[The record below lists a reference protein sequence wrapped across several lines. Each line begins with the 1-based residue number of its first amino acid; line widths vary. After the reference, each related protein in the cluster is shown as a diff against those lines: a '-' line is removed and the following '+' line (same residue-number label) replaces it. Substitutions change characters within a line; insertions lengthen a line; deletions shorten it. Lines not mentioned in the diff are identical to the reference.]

1 MDNVPE
7 SEYCVSDVPE
17 LIPPVYYLY
26 PILAEFI
33 LLSERVE
40 TPFNSN
46 DDGSFYTF
54 PKVELVQEDQ
64 EVQEVEVVQV
74 VQEVEVVQAVEVVQE
89 VKPVI
94 LQNSGF
100 TDSQLSMSAVQV
112 NLYVKNNNL
121 TKEQEKLLKY
131 EIRKCNNRRYSR
143 HARIK
148 KKANALKHEQPVIPY
163 FAIINECTMNGE

>member
-26 PILAEFI
+26 PILSEFI

-64 EVQEVEVVQV
+64 EVQEVEVVQ
-74 VQEVEVVQAVEVVQE
+74 VVQAVEVVQE

-163 FAIINECTMNGE
+163 FAIIDECKMNDE